1 MSVISMRCIITKF
14 LFTILILLCFISCA
28 STEIYSYSDDLAL
41 VYYNGEY
48 NYLDTKGNLVLDKG
62 YQIASPFNSG
72 VAIVYV
78 VYGGDNNEAYIID
91 KEGNRIAD
99 LSKYTLLVPFANGTC
114 VADDNEEAYLLD
126 TKGNVIYPKEN

>member
-1 MSVISMRCIITKF
+1 MIH
-14 LFTILILLCFISCA
+14 
-28 STEIYSYSDDLAL
+28 
-41 VYYNGEY
+41 
-48 NYLDTKGNLVLDKG
+48 
-62 YQIASPFNSG
+62 
-72 VAIVYV
+72 IVYV

-126 TKGNVIYPKEN
+126 TKGNVIYPKDN